1 MKTLAKKN
9 YQHPAIEIIKVEYSC
24 TLLDASEPIPSA
36 RQVSNER
43 RNEDYDD

>member
-1 MKTLAKKN
+1 MKTLAKRN
-9 YQHPAIEIIKVEYSC
+9 YLHPAIEIVKLEYGC
-24 TLLDASEPIPSA
+24 QLLQASQEIGA